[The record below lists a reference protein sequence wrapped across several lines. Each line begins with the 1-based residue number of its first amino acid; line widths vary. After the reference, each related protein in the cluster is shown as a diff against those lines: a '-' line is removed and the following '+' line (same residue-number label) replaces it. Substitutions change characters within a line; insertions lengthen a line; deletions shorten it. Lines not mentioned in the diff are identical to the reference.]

1 MQDGFVAW
9 PDHLA
14 RRYRAAGY
22 WTGETLAELV
32 RRPAGSTPDHI
43 ALVTATER
51 VGYAALDVRID
62 RRAAGL
68 RALGIAAGDHVVVQL
83 PNTIEFVVVSVA
95 LFRIGAVPVFAL
107 PAHRRREIAFL
118 CAHTDAVAL
127 IVPEAH
133 RRFDHRELAREVCQ
147 TSPALAHVLV
157 DGDAQEFTP
166 LSQVDGEPVPLP
178 LPDPAGVALLLLSGG
193 TTGTPK
199 LIPRTHDDYAYQMR
213 ATAEEM
219 SFGADG
225 VYLAAL
231 PAAHNA
237 ALGCPGVLGALR
249 AGGTAVLAD
258 SPSPEEVFPLISSE
272 RVTLTTLMP
281 VFLPLWTETAPLF
294 GVELSGVVIEVGGA
308 RLEPEVAAR
317 VEPAI
322 GARLTR
328 WFGTAEGLLSFT
340 RPGDPLEDRV
350 GTEGRPLSPGDE
362 VRVVDDQGADVPPG
376 EVGEMIVQGPYTI
389 RGYYRAP
396 EYNATAFTPEG
407 FYRTGDL
414 VRFTPGG
421 TLVVAG
427 RIKDVVNRGGE
438 KVPTGE
444 VEDELKT
451 HPAVRDAAVLA
462 LPDRNLGE
470 KTCAVL
476 VAEAGQVPGRDELR
490 EFLISR
496 GLAEYKVPDRV
507 EAVDL
512 LPRTPIGKVDKK
524 ALRAAL
530 TSSPEV
536 RR

>member
-1 MQDGFVAW
+1 M
-9 PDHLA
+9 
-14 RRYRAAGY
+14 
-22 WTGETLAELV
+22 
-32 RRPAGSTPDHI
+32 
-43 ALVTATER
+43 
-51 VGYAALDVRID
+51 
-62 RRAAGL
+62 
-68 RALGIAAGDHVVVQL
+68 
-83 PNTIEFVVVSVA
+83 
-95 LFRIGAVPVFAL
+95 
-107 PAHRRREIAFL
+107 
-118 CAHTDAVAL
+118 
-127 IVPEAH
+127 
-133 RRFDHRELAREVCQ
+133 
-147 TSPALAHVLV
+147 
-157 DGDAQEFTP
+157 
-166 LSQVDGEPVPLP
+166 
-178 LPDPAGVALLLLSGG
+178 
-193 TTGTPK
+193 
-199 LIPRTHDDYAYQMR
+199 RT
-213 ATAEEM
+213 TAEEM

-258 SPSPEEVFPLISSE
+258 SPSPEEVFPLISAE

-281 VFLPLWTETAPLF
+281 AFLPLWTETAPLF
-294 GVELSGVVIEVGGA
+294 GVDLSEVVIEVGGA

-328 WFGTAEGLLSFT
+328 WFGTAEGFLSFT

-362 VRVVDDQGADVPPG
+362 VRVVDEQGVDVPPG
-376 EVGEMIVQGPYTI
+376 EIGEMIVQGPYTI
-389 RGYYRAP
+389 RGYYRAAG
-396 EYNATAFTPEG
+396 YNATAFTPEG

-414 VRFTPGG
+414 VRFAPGG

-451 HPAVRDAAVLA
+451 HPGVRDAAVLA

-476 VAEAGQVPGRDELR
+476 VAEAGQVPSRDELR
-490 EFLISR
+490 EFLIGR

-512 LPRTPIGKVDKK
+512 LPRTPIGKVDKN

-530 TSSPEV
+530 TISPEV